1 MEEEKLHI
9 EKYIDEYPFRQYIL
23 EDKSQYKR
31 AKDLGYNDPND
42 LFLVGESGGFLMDI
56 EVGDKFVN
64 THLLHEMA
72 DFYNRICYCNIF
84 FNIIFSINYFSTII
98 IYYNYS

>member
-72 DFYNRICYCNIF
+72 DFYRANGK
-84 FNIIFSINYFSTII
+84 
-98 IYYNYS
+98 

>member
-56 EVGDKFVN
+56 
-64 THLLHEMA
+64 
-72 DFYNRICYCNIF
+72 
-84 FNIIFSINYFSTII
+84 
-98 IYYNYS
+98 